1 MSKEANDYFKKD
13 IEETYGM
20 PYDEFIKLDCDEQHR
35 LIEKARGTKFKIDDR
50 ARMDCVPIAPITLEE
65 KMKDM
70 EEKVLSK
77 PKRLVKKITNKFS
90 DK

>member
-1 MSKEANDYFKKD
+1 
-13 IEETYGM
+13 
-20 PYDEFIKLDCDEQHR
+20 
-35 LIEKARGTKFKIDDR
+35 
-50 ARMDCVPIAPITLEE
+50 MDCVPIAPITLEE